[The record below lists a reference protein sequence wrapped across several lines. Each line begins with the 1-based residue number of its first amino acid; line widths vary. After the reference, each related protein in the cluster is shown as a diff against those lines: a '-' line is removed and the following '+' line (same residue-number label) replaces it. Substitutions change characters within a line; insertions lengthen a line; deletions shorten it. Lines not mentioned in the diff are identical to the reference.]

1 MNNTPSCA
9 GFRPAI
15 ELRHSSQQDAGVA
28 VVSFFLSSF
37 LPFSQSLSLFF
48 FCCVHSHLVLQTW
61 NVCEQR
67 VGPAASS
74 RRVGS
79 LGSLQCLFQVLWWRN
94 PEHKQGLQQ
103 TRVRRKHCT
112 FMVIWLTKIKKDPRI
127 ISAVANHYQKAK
139 GLNEQIWCCSF
150 LITDPGM
157 EGSSAWAVG

>member
-1 MNNTPSCA
+1 MQALDLQSSSVTP
-9 GFRPAI
+9 
-15 ELRHSSQQDAGVA
+15 
-28 VVSFFLSSF
+28 VSKTQVLQSF
-37 LPFSQSLSLFF
+37 LFFFQVFFHFLNLCLCF

-61 NVCEQR
+61 NVCKQR